1 MALPPQVFQFHNI
14 ATVCVESDS
23 PFTRAFFEAEYGYHR
38 TKQPTENLPHV
49 SLDFRQDSKAPQ
61 AFTQHNHK
69 LLARWGYH
77 LTIKPGDIEIRVY
90 GNRAAVSMIHHML
103 VHPSLRCLAA
113 NSGSLLL
120 HAGAV
125 AKNNKSLVFTGK
137 GGAGKTTT
145 TSLIL
150 AADQGWQIHAD
161 DYVFLQDNP
170 VDSSNPAGNILSRA
184 YVTRSHLYR
193 DLQNWVP
200 AVRTRLTAWE
210 RVRLEFFGALRKYT
224 REGIKWPVRLSPER
238 LWPGISIADTA
249 VPVGLIL
256 LERAD
261 IPHPELFPIQNLDQT
276 TEDLLE
282 MNFGEARHFL
292 SLLKKAGALDAD
304 WLKEWKATEH
314 SLLANLVR
322 KIPVY
327 RLVLPYSQ
335 SASGTQAS
343 LLPVLDQ
350 LVG

>member
-1 MALPPQVFQFHNI
+1 MALPAQVFQFHDI
-14 ATVCVESDS
+14 ATVSVESDS

-38 TKQPTENLPHV
+38 TAIGLANHAQENLPHV
-49 SLDFRQDSKAPQ
+49 FLDFRLDSKAPQ
-61 AFTQHNHK
+61 DFTQHNHK

-77 LTIKPGDIEIRVY
+77 LAIKPGDIKIRVY

-113 NSGSLLL
+113 NNGTLLL

-170 VDSSNPAGNILSRA
+170 AGNMLSRA

-210 RVRLEFFGALRKYT
+210 GVRLEFFGALRKYT

-238 LWPGISIADTA
+238 LWPGISIADTTA
-249 VPVGLIL
+249 PAGLIL

-261 IPHPELFPIQNLDQT
+261 IPHPALFPIQNLDQT

-282 MNFGEARHFL
+282 MNFSEARHFL
-292 SLLKKAGALDAD
+292 SLLKKAGALNDG
-304 WLKEWKATEH
+304 WLKAWKETEH
-314 SLLANLVR
+314 NLLASLVR

-343 LLPVLDQ
+343 LLRVLDE